1 MESHHHVTPFY
12 EEKLRKNNVT
22 IFWIMVKKKTLKSYS
37 TAAYTACPPL
47 MSHFPFI
54 DLLFVE
60 MILEAYA
67 KFLNLAPSGL
77 SQR

>member
-1 MESHHHVTPFY
+1 
-12 EEKLRKNNVT
+12 
-22 IFWIMVKKKTLKSYS
+22 MVKKKTLKSYS